1 MKLQKGFTLVE
12 LVVVIVIVSV
22 LSILAVPI
30 YKGYVDRAAM
40 TEGKTLVSTI
50 LNAEVL
56 YFAEHGYYYGN
67 GNINAPLQYDEVLN
81 IDARGNKYFNN
92 FWILA
97 TSSGTTFDGAMTESP
112 HLVTAVA
119 QAMNA
124 SVRTMKDPHWCARS
138 IAPVAPPAGK
148 RRWLD
153 DSLHNGDPW
162 NTGIPWVLPISY
174 CFHNNHPET

>member
-12 LVVVIVIVSV
+12 LVIVIVIIGI
-22 LSILAVPI
+22 LSIVAVPI
-30 YKGYVDRAAM
+30 YRGYVVRAAM
-40 TEGKTLVSTI
+40 TEGKALVAVI
-50 LNAEVL
+50 LEAQRA
-56 YFAEHGYYYGN
+56 YFAENGHYYGN
-67 GNINAPLQYDEVLN
+67 GNISNPLQYDEVLG

-97 TSSGTTFDGAMTESP
+97 TASGTASDGSALESS

-119 QAMNA
+119 QAKKGTVN
-124 SVRTMKDPHWCARS
+124 TMKDPHWCARS
-138 IAPVAPPAGK
+138 IAPVPPPAGK

-162 NTGIPWVLPISY
+162 NTGIPWTLPVAY
-174 CFHNNHPET
+174 CFHDNHPET